1 MNMKTLKK
9 IFAYTV
15 NYRKNLIAAV
25 VFAAVGVV
33 GSLLVPIL
41 TGKAVDYIIGPDDVD
56 FGRVGKILL
65 ILAASVIISGFSQW
79 IMALNTNILSCN
91 TARDIRNEFFIK
103 LNKVPVSYID
113 KNSKGDFISRSTSD
127 IEIVSDAL
135 TQGFTQFFTGII
147 TIIGTL
153 VFMLLIDFRIALI
166 VIVLTPLSLLC
177 AAVITKLSH
186 NAFTKQSVIRGSLS
200 GFSDEMIKNQNIVKA
215 FGYENEAE
223 EKFEKLNSDFGSA
236 GLRATFF
243 SSISN
248 PSTRFINGMIYALV
262 GMTGAL
268 RAVSGNI
275 SVGTL
280 VSFLSYANQYT
291 KPFNEI
297 SGVISELQNAL
308 ASAER
313 VFQVIAAEDESDDS
327 MLPDIS
333 TPDGSVAFDN
343 VDFSYVPEKPL
354 LQDINIKVKP
364 GQRVAIVGPTGCGK
378 TTLINLLMRFYDTT
392 DGRVLISGQD
402 VRDVKRKSLRSSF
415 GMVLQETWLFNGTIA
430 ENISYGK
437 PDATEEE
444 IINAA
449 KAAHAHGFIRRLPDG
464 YNTVIGENGGS
475 LSQGQKQLLTIARIM
490 LTDPPMLILDEATS
504 SIDIRTEVKIQQAFE
519 KLMQGKTSFI
529 IAHRLSTIR
538 NTDLI
543 LVMKDGNII
552 EQGSHETLMEQGGFY
567 SRLYASASAV

>member
-9 IFAYTV
+9 IFSYTAK
-15 NYRKNLIAAV
+15 YRKNLIAAV
-25 VFAAVGVV
+25 VFAAAGVV

-41 TGKAVDYIIGPDDVD
+41 TGKAIDYITGPDDVD

-65 ILAASVIISGFSQW
+65 VLAASVIISGFSQW

-113 KNSKGDFISRSTSD
+113 KNSKGDFISRSTND

-177 AAVITKLSH
+177 AALITKLSH
-186 NAFTKQSVIRGSLS
+186 NAFTKQSVIRGNLS

-430 ENISYGK
+430 ENISYG
-437 PDATEEE
+437 
-444 IINAA
+444 
-449 KAAHAHGFIRRLPDG
+449 RLPDG
-464 YNTVIGENGGS
+464 YSTVIGENGGS

-552 EQGSHETLMEQGGFY
+552 EQGNHETLMEQGGFY